1 MTGHRRALVV
11 LIPALALAGC
21 VAPKAPPP
29 PPVARPAP
37 PPAPP
42 PPPPPPPVAEDWRD
56 APLTPGTWRYTR
68 GKDGSIA
75 AFGTDPA
82 APVFTVQ
89 CAVAGR
95 EVLLFRAGV
104 TAAQARLTTSYGSTL
119 HPAGAILSGTGW
131 RMAARDPALDRIA
144 LSRGRFMVEGLG
156 DRLILPAWA
165 EVARVIED
173 CRG

>member
-1 MTGHRRALVV
+1 MLV
-11 LIPALALAGC
+11 AGC

-29 PPVARPAP
+29 VVTHAAPKPPPPAPVARPAP
-37 PPAPP
+37 PPAA
-42 PPPPPPPVAEDWRD
+42 AEDWRD
-56 APLTPGTWRYTR
+56 VALTPGTWRYTL

-75 AFGTDPA
+75 AFGADPG
-82 APVFTVQ
+82 APLFVIQ

-95 EVLLFRAGV
+95 EVILYRPGV
-104 TAAQARLTTSYGSTL
+104 TMAAAATLTTSFGTQ
-119 HPAGAILSGTGW
+119 PVATGAVMGGVGW

-144 LSRGRFMVEGLG
+144 FSRGRFMVEGIG
-156 DRLILPAWA
+156 PRLVLPAWA